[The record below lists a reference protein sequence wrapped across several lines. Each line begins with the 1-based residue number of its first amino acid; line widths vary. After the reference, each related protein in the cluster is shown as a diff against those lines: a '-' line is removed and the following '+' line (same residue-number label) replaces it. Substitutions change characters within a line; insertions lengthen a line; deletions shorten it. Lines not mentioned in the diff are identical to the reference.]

1 MRTIRF
7 LACALIATVA
17 FAACTED
24 VETPKYKITVTAGEN
39 GSAASDVTEAEAGDA
54 VTLTAVPDE
63 GYLFGSW
70 KVESGDVIISD
81 ATANPLEIIMPA
93 GDIAVSASFVEEIVL
108 HAITVTQS
116 ENGTIT
122 VADDLK
128 EAAAGTS
135 VTVTAT
141 PEAGFDI
148 VAWTITGVEIPE
160 ENLADYSVTF
170 TMPDAEV
177 TVTAEFK
184 EIVDVLK
191 ETQAYLVEKLGEDG
205 NELWTSDMQPYFEN
219 CMNNDLNVY
228 NPITETEEQQPKWDT
243 NGDGIL
249 SDKEAAAVKILD
261 FSLCD
266 GYMQTLSFIKYF
278 TGLEI
283 LACNSNF
290 SALQGYGEE
299 IDFSQ
304 NTKLKY
310 IDLKDIYLDVSP
322 VVWGDKPELEV
333 LNISWSWAYELD
345 LSKCPKLRYLN
356 IKGTDLEEIDI
367 TGIEATSGWEFEFDN
382 SGQKVILRADQ
393 EEAFKATY
401 PDQEYEVKG

>member
-17 FAACTED
+17 FAACTEKT
-24 VETPKYKITVTAGEN
+24 ETPKYKITVTAGEN

-93 GDIAVSASFVEEIVL
+93 GDIAVSASFVEEIVP

-122 VADDLK
+122 VAEDLK

-191 ETQAYLVEKLGEDG
+191 ETQAYLVEKLGEEG
-205 NELWTSDMQPYFEN
+205 TELWISDMQPYFEN
-219 CMNNDLNVY
+219 CMNNALNVY

-261 FSLCD
+261 FSSCD

-283 LACNSNF
+283 LACNGNF

-310 IDLKDIYLDVSP
+310 IDLEECIDFYVSS
-322 VVWGDKPELEV
+322 VVWGDKPDLEV
-333 LNISWSWAYELD
+333 LNIGWTWAYELD

-356 IKGTDLEEIDI
+356 IDGTDLEEIDI
-367 TGIEATSGWEFEFDN
+367 TGIEATSGWEFLF

-393 EEAFKATY
+393 EEAFKTAY
-401 PDQEYEVKG
+401 PEQAYEVKG